1 MSHQLTFWDTANAI
15 SLPGLASGHMPCA
28 SPASPTIIR
37 YGRDH
42 ALASLSAR
50 QAKERG
56 LLTSGIF
63 GPHSSTLS
71 ASAALSLSLASR
83 LQEKT
88 DLAGSTL
95 YRLTWKPWVT
105 PAGRSLRLLRGSARP
120 TSESA
125 FTGWPTPC
133 ARDHFPAHTPEYIA
147 AKKAQGH
154 GMANLNDL
162 VQLAGW
168 PTPTTRDWKYG
179 GNPDVNVPINALLGR
194 TVWLAV
200 WPTTSCNNDRAARP
214 VVMTR
219 EDGSKNQQ
227 RLQDFAAICGPARL
241 TASGDLLTG
250 SDAGMGNGGQLNPA
264 HSRWLMGLP
273 SAWDDCACMGMASLP
288 KRRKRSS
295 RPTST

>member
-1 MSHQLTFWDTANAI
+1 MSRQATFWDTPSAI
-15 SLPGLASGHMPCA
+15 SSPGSGSGPAPSAAPAGPMIARCGPDLA
-28 SPASPTIIR
+28 R
-37 YGRDH
+37 
-42 ALASLSAR
+42 ASLSAR
-50 QAKERG
+50 QAKEKG

-63 GPHSSTLS
+63 GPHSSTS
-71 ASAALSLSLASR
+71 SKSAALSLSLASR
-83 LQEKT
+83 LQART
-88 DLAGSTL
+88 ASVGSTL

-120 TSESA
+120 TSESG
-125 FTGWPTPC
+125 FTGWPTPQASDGSGGGQAKRAMNP
-133 ARDHFPAHTPEYIA
+133 ARS
-147 AKKAQGH
+147 
-154 GMANLNDL
+154 NDL
-162 VQLAGW
+162 MDFVMLAGW
-168 PTPTTRDWKYG
+168 PTPTTRDWKDG

-194 TVWLAV
+194 TVWLAG

-250 SDAGMGNGGQLNPA
+250 SDAGMANGGQLNPE

-273 SAWDDCACMGMASLP
+273 PVWDDCAVTAMDLLP
-288 KRRKRSS
+288 QKRRRSS
-295 RPTST
+295 KPIST